1 MRSAVTGRL
10 QRVGLYVYNF
20 HTELEPILANSDVV
34 LTDSLPEHYRTKAY
48 LSHYQITLKRM
59 ELTISSDYFVG
70 YAFKKRLIY
79 VQQAI
84 VLYGCGITSIL

>member
-1 MRSAVTGRL
+1 MFNPCPAFFRNDEVS
-10 QRVGLYVYNF
+10 
-20 HTELEPILANSDVV
+20 EDV
-34 LTDSLPEHYRTKAY
+34 
-48 LSHYQITLKRM
+48 
-59 ELTISSDYFVG
+59 ISFDYFVG